1 MGKNIKILNIRS
13 DKLHIGVDIPS
24 RADVLPSI
32 VIGIHCRIVVSSRVF
47 FLLRW

>member
-1 MGKNIKILNIRS
+1 MRKVLHVNGMGKNIKILNIRS

-32 VIGIHCRIVVSSRVF
+32 VIGIHC
-47 FLLRW
+47 